1 MSQMSQ
7 TVHASASSSVH
18 HSSSAAADSLGGC
31 WQVTETAV
39 NLQGK
44 LDQKGDELTLLKAQL
59 KARVSTAFRSEVS
72 KGHQPLHRAR
82 KDATKVDSGAVR
94 RPEGRRAG
102 QARNVVENML
112 ASSSDGEEQEVVTSS
127 ASNS

>member
-1 MSQMSQ
+1 MR
-7 TVHASASSSVH
+7 
-18 HSSSAAADSLGGC
+18 C

-44 LDQKGDELTLLKAQL
+44 LEQKGDELTLLKAQL

-82 KDATKVDSGAVR
+82 KEATKVDSGVVR
-94 RPEGRRAG
+94 RPEGHRAG
-102 QARNVVENML
+102 RQARHVVENML